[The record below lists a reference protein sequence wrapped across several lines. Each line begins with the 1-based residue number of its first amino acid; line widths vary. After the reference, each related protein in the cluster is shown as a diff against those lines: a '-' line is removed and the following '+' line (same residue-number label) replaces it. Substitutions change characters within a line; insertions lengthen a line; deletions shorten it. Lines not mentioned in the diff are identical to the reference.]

1 MADGEGGVDCRQP
14 PTLSKP
20 RARCCGLKPAREG
33 ARALKV
39 VVTGA
44 AGFIGSHLVEGLVAA
59 GHEVVGVDC
68 FTDYYARADKEAN
81 LDSARALP
89 GFSFV
94 EADLRT
100 DPLEPILDGAD
111 AVVNEAATPG
121 LVLSWDD
128 FERYQSTNLSAV
140 KRLIDASLS
149 VGVAHLVQ
157 ASTSSVY
164 GAEATGTEDS
174 PCLPVSPY
182 GVTKLAAEHLLRAHS
197 EVHGLPITILRYF
210 SIYGP
215 RQRPDMAYR
224 IFCERLLQAEPIT
237 VYGDGGQS
245 RSNTYVSDCV
255 AATIAAVTRPADGS
269 VFNVGGGRE
278 ITLLDAIKVLARH
291 LEVEPVI
298 EFSPPRLG
306 DQRRTVADI
315 SRATA
320 SLGWQPLVDP
330 EAGLLEEVRWVRSR
344 RNAQH

>member
-1 MADGEGGVDCRQP
+1 M
-14 PTLSKP
+14 
-20 RARCCGLKPAREG
+20 
-33 ARALKV
+33 KV

-44 AGFIGSHLVEGLVAA
+44 AGFIGSHLTEALIGA
-59 GHEVVGVDC
+59 GHQVVGIDC
-68 FTDYYARADKEAN
+68 FTDYYSRADKEAN
-81 LDSARALP
+81 LAGPRALP

-100 DPLEPILDGAD
+100 DALEPILDGAD

-140 KRLIDASLS
+140 KRLIDASLA
-149 VGVAHLVQ
+149 VGVGHLVQ

-164 GAEATGTEDS
+164 GAEATGSEDA

-197 EVHGLPITILRYF
+197 ETFGLPITILRYF

-224 IFCERLLQAEPIT
+224 IFCERLLRGDTIT
-237 VYGDGGQS
+237 VFGDGGQS
-245 RSNTYVSDCV
+245 RSNTYVADCV
-255 AATIAAVTRPADGS
+255 AATVMALSGPADGS
-269 VFNVGGGRE
+269 IFNIGGGSE
-278 ITLLDAIKVLARH
+278 IKLLEAISILGRH
-291 LEVEPVI
+291 LGVEPVI
-298 EFSPPRLG
+298 EHREARRG

-315 SRATA
+315 TRAR
-320 SLGWQPLVDP
+320 SVLGWEPRVEP
-330 EAGLLEEVRWVRSR
+330 EEGLLAEVRWVRDRSAR
-344 RNAQH
+344 WAGRSNGKAEA